1 MSEPRVFIPWM
12 HAVGDDY
19 DSEGV
24 WVTASE
30 VRDVLTTSHMHCG
43 WEVSR
48 GGEAQPCRK
57 TAVAIRYDE
66 ENGVLGEVC
75 KAHAARVL
83 VPLSFIAQTAA
94 EVRSTDTTKD
104 PRERAEYLAA
114 SNADAAMGDWRP
126 ANETGEDG

>member
-66 ENGVLGEVC
+66 EHGVLGEVC

-94 EVRSTDTTKD
+94 EVRSTDTT
-104 PRERAEYLAA
+104 EEE
-114 SNADAAMGDWRP
+114 S
-126 ANETGEDG
+126 